1 VGKRFAAD
9 CVNSETVEGNSSE
22 TGGSLSCGFFIGTPG
37 GTPGGTG
44 ICIPRPKGYS
54 IIWQENEKKYV
65 LPF

>member
-1 VGKRFAAD
+1 MGKRFAAD
-9 CVNSETVEGNSSE
+9 CVDSETVEGNSSE
-22 TGGSLSCGFFIGTPG
+22 TGGSLSCGFFI
-37 GTPGGTG
+37 GGTG